1 MLPDALLSLSEEQ
14 RRRIASIL
22 VLVAAVDGTLV
33 REEMAAIESAMGAMM
48 LHPESR
54 EEVRQLLTEP
64 PELDG
69 VLESMEPAAI
79 RLALR
84 DGALLASADGEYD
97 EKELWILRKISA
109 AGGLSE
115 QELSEIL
122 DWVSQNWRVAAQG
135 RSIIAAPMPGDED
148 IL

>member
-54 EEVRQLLTEP
+54 EEIRQLLTEP

-84 DGALLASADGEYD
+84 DGALLASSDGDYD
-97 EKELWILRKISA
+97 EKELWILRKIST

-115 QELSEIL
+115 NELSEIL
-122 DWVSQNWRVAAQG
+122 DWVSRNWRVAAQG
-135 RSIIAAPMPGDED
+135 RSIIATPMPGDED